1 MRNDIKEIKKAFMN
15 ENKDWLETSEN
26 TRDSQK
32 QKTEK
37 GKEEENSKQI
47 IDRKIVELKET

>member
-1 MRNDIKEIKKAFMN
+1 MRNDIKEIRKAFMN

-26 TRDSQK
+26 RRDSQK

-37 GKEEENSKQI
+37 GKEEESQSKLLTE
-47 IDRKIVELKET
+47 R